1 MLMMSTQLS
10 LSEQHIL
17 IVDDNPN
24 NLLLIELILQEHQVK
39 YIYKALSAKQAFE
52 ILEIHPIDAI
62 LMDVM
67 MPEINGIEA
76 CRIIRENRHYDTI
89 PIIMV
94 TAVDDND
101 TFKESFEVGADD
113 FVPKP
118 INDVILLSR
127 LRSQLEKHQMHKTL
141 IEQSR
146 FSAMDEVISMLAHQW
161 RQPLSVINAIT
172 NTVRTKMQLES
183 INSSEI
189 EKAFN
194 KIETNTEELSQMIN
208 SFKTSFTS
216 SHSKS
221 CTDISY
227 TINEVCE
234 LNKDQITRLN
244 INVVKDIDNIASSIL
259 ARQSL
264 IQVTAHLL
272 KNCFDSFKR
281 YEVEKPTIYLSLKE
295 RGDNAI
301 LTIEDNGHGISEEDM
316 PYIFEPY
323 FSTKIEKNGKGLGL
337 YFAKQ
342 LAIKQ
347 LAGSLQI
354 TSVPEKTQV
363 TVTIKIGDLC

>member
-1 MLMMSTQLS
+1 MMSTQLS
-10 LSEQHIL
+10 LADQHIL

-24 NLLLIELILQEHQVK
+24 NLLLIELILQEHNVQH
-39 YIYKALSAKQAFE
+39 IYKALSAKEAFE
-52 ILEIHPIDAI
+52 ILEKHPIDAM

-67 MPEINGIEA
+67 MPDINGIEA
-76 CRIIRENRHYDTI
+76 CKIIRDNRRYDTI

-94 TAVDDND
+94 TAVDDNK

-172 NTVRTKMQLES
+172 NTVRTKIQLES
-183 INSSEI
+183 ISSSEV

-194 KIETNTEELSQMIN
+194 KIEANTDELSQMIN

-234 LNKDQITRLN
+234 LHKVRIGELH
-244 INVVKDIDNIASSIL
+244 INVVKDIDKIPSSIL
-259 ARQSL
+259 ARQAL

-272 KNCFDSFKR
+272 KNCFDSFQR
-281 YEVEKPTIYLSLKE
+281 QQVESPTIYLSLKQ
-295 RGDNAI
+295 RGENVL
-301 LTIEDNGHGISEEDM
+301 LTIEDNGQGISEKDM
-316 PYIFEPY
+316 PFIYEPY

-342 LAIKQ
+342 LASKQ
-347 LAGSLQI
+347 LLGSLQI
-354 TSVPEKTQV
+354 SSQSGKTEAI
-363 TVTIKIGDLC
+363 VTIKMGELC